1 MTYTLGIPAGNLSPA
16 AQQADLAT
24 NTDLANT
31 YFGVDHVAYTAAADQ
46 GEHAKVT
53 FNNVQADPALAAPK
67 AQLYTKT
74 VAGNQQL
81 FFANAG
87 GTQQISAG
95 AAGTLIPFAQC
106 RARPAGGNNYTVS
119 SSTNVS
125 SVVRIT
131 GSKFIAAAVT
141 LGSGVADVNTA
152 RVLVTVN
159 AQTTGASPPYIP
171 IVANPIWIS
180 PTVLRIGFWGLDGDP
195 IQAPNQ
201 GFTLL
206 IW

>member
-1 MTYTLGIPAGNLSPA
+1 MTYTLGIPAANLSPA

-24 NTDLANT
+24 NSDLANT
-31 YFGVDHVAYTAAADQ
+31 FFGVDHVAYTAAADQ
-46 GEHAKVT
+46 GEHVKVT

-106 RARPAGGNNYTVS
+106 RAVPAGSNNYTVS
-119 SSTNVS
+119 SSTNVN
-125 SVVRIT
+125 SVVRST
-131 GSKFIAAAVT
+131 GAGWIAAVVT
-141 LGSGVADVNTA
+141 LGSPVADVNTA
-152 RVLVTVN
+152 RVLVTPY
-159 AQTTGASPPYIP
+159 AETGGTPFYQPIFASPAWFAP
-171 IVANPIWIS
+171 N
-180 PTVLRIGFWGLDGDP
+180 VLRITFWDLTGATSE
-195 IQAPNQ
+195 APNQ

>member
-1 MTYTLGIPAGNLSPA
+1 MTYTLGIPAANLSPA

-24 NTDLANT
+24 NSDLANT
-31 YFGVDHVAYTAAADQ
+31 FFGIDHVAYTAAADQ
-46 GEHAKVT
+46 GEHVKVT
-53 FNNVQADPALAAPK
+53 FNNVQADPVIAAPK

-95 AAGTLIPFAQC
+95 PAGTLIPFAQC

-119 SSTNVS
+119 NSTNIK
-125 SVVRIT
+125 SVVRAT
-131 GSKFIAAAVT
+131 GSNFIVAVVT
-141 LGSGVADVNTA
+141 LGSGVADTDTA
-152 RVLVTVN
+152 RALVTVQ
-159 AQTTGASPPYIP
+159 AATGGIP
-171 IVANPIWIS
+171 VYKPIIANPVWIA
-180 PTVLRIGFWGLDGDP
+180 TNVLRIAFWDKDGEPAEAP
-195 IQAPNQ
+195 IQ

>member
-1 MTYTLGIPAGNLSPA
+1 MTYTLGIPAANLSPA

-31 YFGVDHVAYTAAADQ
+31 FFGVDHVAYTAAADQ

-106 RARPAGGNNYTVS
+106 RARPASGNNYTVS
-119 SSTNVS
+119 NATNIN
-125 SVVRIT
+125 SVVRAT
-131 GSKFIAAAVT
+131 GSGFIVAVVT
-141 LGSGVADVNTA
+141 LGSGVADVDTA

-159 AQTTGASPPYIP
+159 AQTTGGTPAYIP
-171 IVANPIWIS
+171 IVANPVWIS
-180 PTVLRIGFWGLDGDP
+180 PNVLRITFFGLDGAP
-195 IQAPNQ
+195 INAPNQ

>member
-1 MTYTLGIPAGNLSPA
+1 MTYTLGIPAANLSPA

-31 YFGVDHVAYTAAADQ
+31 FFGVDHVAFTAAADQ

-74 VAGNQQL
+74 VAGNLQL
-81 FFANAG
+81 FFANAA

-95 AAGTLIPFAQC
+95 PAGTLIPFAQC
-106 RARPAGGNNYTVS
+106 RAVPAGGNAYTVS
-119 SSTNVS
+119 SSTNINS
-125 SVVRIT
+125 IVRAT
-131 GSKFIAAAVT
+131 GSGFIVAIVT
-141 LGSGVADVNTA
+141 LGSAVADINTA

-159 AQTTGASPPYIP
+159 AQTTGGTPAYIP
-171 IVANPIWIS
+171 VVANPIWVS
-180 PTVLRIGFWGLDGDP
+180 PTVLRIGFWGLDGSP
-195 IQAPNQ
+195 INAPNQ

>member
-1 MTYTLGIPAGNLSPA
+1 MTYTLGIPAANLSPA

-24 NTDLANT
+24 NSDLANT
-31 YFGVDHVAYTAAADQ
+31 FFGVDHVAYTAAADQ

-106 RARPAGGNNYTVS
+106 RARPASGNNYTVS
-119 SSTNVS
+119 NATNIN
-125 SVVRIT
+125 SVVRAT
-131 GSKFIAAAVT
+131 GSGFIVAVVT
-141 LGSGVADVNTA
+141 LGSGVADVDTA

-159 AQTTGASPPYIP
+159 AQTTGGTPAYIP
-171 IVANPIWIS
+171 IVANPVWIS
-180 PTVLRIGFWGLDGDP
+180 PNVLRITFFGLDGAP
-195 IQAPNQ
+195 INAPNQ

>member
-1 MTYTLGIPAGNLSPA
+1 MTYTLGIPAANLSPA
-16 AQQADLAT
+16 AQQANLAT
-24 NTDLANT
+24 NTDLSNT
-31 YFGVDHVAYTAAADQ
+31 YFGVDHIAFTAAADQ

-81 FFANAG
+81 FFANAA

-95 AAGTLIPFAQC
+95 PAGTLIPFAQC
-106 RARPAGGNNYTVS
+106 RAVPVTPGSSYTVTN
-119 SSTNVS
+119 STNIS
-125 SVVRIT
+125 SVVRAT
-131 GSKFIAAAVT
+131 GSGWIAAIVT
-141 LGSGVADVNTA
+141 LGSPVANVNTA
-152 RVLVTVN
+152 RVLVTPY
-159 AQTTGASPPYIP
+159 AETGGTPFYQPIFVSPAWFAP
-171 IVANPIWIS
+171 N
-180 PTVLRIGFWGLDGDP
+180 VLRITFWALTGATSE
-195 IQAPNQ
+195 APNQ

>member
-1 MTYTLGIPAGNLSPA
+1 MTYTLGIPAANLSPA

-24 NTDLANT
+24 NSDLANT
-31 YFGVDHVAYTAAADQ
+31 FFGVDHVAYTAAADQ

-106 RARPAGGNNYTVS
+106 RARPASGNNYTVS
-119 SSTNVS
+119 NATNIN
-125 SVVRIT
+125 SVVQAT
-131 GSKFIAAAVT
+131 GSGFIVAVVT
-141 LGSGVADVNTA
+141 LGSGVADVDTA

-159 AQTTGASPPYIP
+159 AQTTGGTPAYIP
-171 IVANPIWIS
+171 IVANPVWIS
-180 PTVLRIGFWGLDGDP
+180 PNVLRITFFGLDGAP
-195 IQAPNQ
+195 INAPNQ